1 MRINLSDNFPS
12 FKGPLRS
19 ADLND
24 AFQELASYLGVAV
37 ELIQKLHKKNK
48 ISNLAI
54 AYDSEAIAQLA
65 TDLQTQQNTINASAK
80 VLYRS
85 FSVAGG
91 ISSNGSDPVPTTDSE
106 FGMLQL
112 PEVSRR
118 SFIEMIE
125 DGLGELIPDP
135 TVLLYVNGIQQSPS
149 ASSRYLLSRNK
160 NDVWI
165 EEAITSGDR
174 IVKVIFPR
182 PPQIAPNYMV
192 ISPMPTYKE
201 TIHSILFRD
210 FNDLYNTPFTGFPA
224 SITTKRKFIFSGSS
238 FKNEVMFSLT
248 PWFVGG
254 KYVYGCRMFDI
265 GYIDFASKAVARFS
279 VTNSDTVNNVI
290 GISHLPIN
298 GQFLNPGPIGFGY
311 VSANP
316 LIIRIFTNSGYS
328 NKIWDSVYSS
338 YPSSASPISAGGVS
352 TLYVEVELNKVSDA
366 SPYLNNIAIAYN

>member
-1 MRINLSDNFPS
+1 MRINLADNFPN

-37 ELIQKLHKKNK
+37 ELVQKLHKKSR

-54 AYDSEAIAQLA
+54 AYDSEAISQLA
-65 TDLQTQQNTINASAK
+65 TDLQNQQNTLNTSAK

-91 ISSNGSDPVPTTDSE
+91 ISSNGVDPIPTTDTE

-118 SFIEMIE
+118 SFIEMVE

-135 TVLLYVNGIQQSPS
+135 TVAVYVNGIPQAST
-149 ASSRYLLSRNK
+149 ASSRYLLSKNK
-160 NDVWI
+160 NDVWV
-165 EEAITSGDR
+165 EESTTSGDR
-174 IVKVIFPR
+174 VIKIVFPR
-182 PPQIAPNYMV
+182 PPQIAPNYM
-192 ISPMPTYKE
+192 ILSPLPTYKE
-201 TIHSILFRD
+201 TIHSVVFRD
-210 FNDLYNTPFTGFPA
+210 FNDVYNTPFTGFPS
-224 SITTKRKFIFSGSS
+224 SITTKRKFIFSGSA
-238 FKNEVMFSLT
+238 FKSELMFSIT

-254 KYVYGCRMFDI
+254 KYVYGARSVDL
-265 GYIDFASKAVARFS
+265 GYIDFSSKAVARFS
-279 VTNSDTVNNVI
+279 VSNSDTINNVI

-298 GQFLNPGPIGFGY
+298 GQFLTPGPIGFGY
-311 VSANP
+311 VNANP
-316 LIIRIFTNSGYS
+316 LIIRVFTNSGYS
-328 NKIWDSVYSS
+328 NKIWDNAYSS

-352 TLYVEVELNKVSDA
+352 TLYIEVELNKVSDA
-366 SPYLNNIAIAYN
+366 SPYLQNIAIAYN